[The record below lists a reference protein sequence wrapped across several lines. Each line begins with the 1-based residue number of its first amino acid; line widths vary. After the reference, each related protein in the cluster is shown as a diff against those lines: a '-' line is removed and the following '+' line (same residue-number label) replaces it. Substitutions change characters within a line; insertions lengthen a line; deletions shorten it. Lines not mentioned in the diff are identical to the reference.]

1 MFRLN
6 LAGSRIIVTGA
17 SSGIGWALA
26 EQLARHRARLVL
38 SARSADKLEALAK
51 ELQGRGVEALAV
63 PTDVADSRERRRLI
77 NQTVEAFGGIDILI
91 NNAGVG
97 ASGHFLDAGEERM
110 RRILEVNLFA
120 PVELTRLALPHLL
133 KGRDA
138 MVVNIG
144 SVLGRRGLPGFAEYC
159 ASKFAL
165 AGWSESLRA
174 ELACHGVHVCLISP
188 GLIATPFREH
198 QIEDKLRA
206 RWQKLRAMSADKC
219 ARKIVGAMRWRWN
232 ELVITMDGKFL
243 VLMNRLFPRFVDF
256 LLARYLGTPE
266 H

>member
-1 MFRLN
+1 MLRLD

-26 EQLARHRARLVL
+26 EQLAKHRARLVVT
-38 SARSADKLEALAK
+38 ARSADRVEALAK
-51 ELQGRGVEALAV
+51 ELRHRGAEALAV
-63 PTDVADSRERRRLI
+63 PADVTDAEQRKQLI
-77 NQTVEAFGGIDILI
+77 DKTVQAFGGLDILI

-97 ASGHFLDAGEERM
+97 ASGYFVDAGEERM

-120 PVELTRLALPHLL
+120 PVELTRLAFPHLR
-133 KGRDA
+133 KGRNA
-138 MVVNIG
+138 MIVNIG
-144 SVLGRRGLPGFAEYC
+144 SILGRRGVPGYAEYC

-165 AGWSESLRA
+165 SGWSEALRA
-174 ELACHGVHVCLISP
+174 ELAHDGVHVCLISP

-206 RWQKLRAMSADKC
+206 RWQKLRAMSAERC

-243 VLMNRLFPRFVDF
+243 VMMNRLFPRFVDF
-256 LLARYLGTPE
+256 LLARYMREPE
-266 H
+266 